1 MDSSCCEE
9 GEDEGIYKTHLR
21 SNFAQNHNDL
31 LSSRKRML
39 KDDCFKPIL
48 SPAVTDPITAEN
60 EYLMVSIMPRELFCT
75 LLYLVSLTAHF
86 DGHGK
91 SPKSLIYAH
100 EGSKQI
106 DCQLI
111 SGLEN
116 LNHHKTDH
124 LQNCPDYEPSPTL
137 EINSYASAMAGYSD
151 QPISAQNRYSEDEDA
166 TRTTSIGANKAVDEG
181 DDSGEEMDLDENAS
195 SPPPSPPSRI
205 SGQPRQQGSVS
216 SKKPLK
222 LKLKLATQPAA
233 SRPPAKRKYVRKAP
247 ISKSPSGRSRVTNDK
262 KSSIKRRG
270 TDEEDDEL
278 AEDSPGFSDGDDNQA
293 QAGAYQA
300 SNGSYGASTGDDTM
314 PTAGQLTVRQ
324 RAKEYGEPVT
334 ELQSLP
340 MTDSKKT
347 KELTEADRAME
358 KAEKSRKR
366 KHQNEKKLEDE
377 KTETINRLLKGQ
389 VGKAGRGVTKT
400 AGAAIDTSEENTN
413 QVVKPSAPPPLP
425 TMIRRISSIR
435 SGEYVASLSIPS
447 TLLKDHKNQFILSST
462 PPKVVYPPPVRPPPQ
477 TWKLVNGVR
486 VN

>member
-1 MDSSCCEE
+1 
-9 GEDEGIYKTHLR
+9 
-21 SNFAQNHNDL
+21 
-31 LSSRKRML
+31 
-39 KDDCFKPIL
+39 
-48 SPAVTDPITAEN
+48 
-60 EYLMVSIMPRELFCT
+60 
-75 LLYLVSLTAHF
+75 
-86 DGHGK
+86 
-91 SPKSLIYAH
+91 
-100 EGSKQI
+100 
-106 DCQLI
+106 
-111 SGLEN
+111 
-116 LNHHKTDH
+116 
-124 LQNCPDYEPSPTL
+124 
-137 EINSYASAMAGYSD
+137 MAGYSD

-166 TRTTSIGANKAVDEG
+166 TRTTSIGANKAVDGHARAPSTSSLSDAQDPDADAEGEPDDLDVDADGIEDDDAMDYSYEQQDIDGAHMENDGHSGQEDENDDGEDEEG
-181 DDSGEEMDLDENAS
+181 DNSGEEMDLDENAS